1 MRSESLFGLSLV
13 SLTFDD
19 DVDSFKSRAVVN
31 ERLTEADLP
40 EGTNVKLAPEAT
52 PLGEIYQ
59 FRVMSDRHTYME
71 TRSELEWT
79 ISRILLQVPGVAD
92 VVTFGGYLKETR
104 VEVDPVRLLAH
115 NLSLADDRRT

>member
-13 SLTFDD
+13 TLTFDD
-19 DVDSFKSRAVVN
+19 DVDAFKSRAIVN

-59 FRVMSDRHTYME
+59 FRVASDRHTFYRDAVGAASG
-71 TRSELEWT
+71 RSRA
-79 ISRILLQVPGVAD
+79 SCQVRASP
-92 VVTFGGYLKETR
+92 T
-104 VEVDPVRLLAH
+104 
-115 NLSLADDRRT
+115 S